1 MRKWLAAALAS
12 VVLLSGLTGVW
23 SEKGYAEES
32 KLSQKTYGSPE
43 ELLPPL
49 NYTVSIFNGTVGEE
63 DGRPVLY
70 TTSKGKP
77 GNLNVIDLDDYKLLR
92 SIPLAPSE
100 SSWAHTVAPDGTV
113 YIAAD
118 GSGSRLW
125 SYSPVTHIP
134 QVVATFSGESWPM
147 SITTDDQGRVYVG
160 TYPGGKVYQYD
171 PSTRATKDY
180 GRVIGAI
187 PQEYVRSIAY
197 QGGNVYAGTAHRQ
210 IVRVNLE
217 TGEKTDI
224 AASLSVP
231 AGKDTVYDLDTI
243 DDRYLFARYTDGT
256 GVPGPGYLY
265 DTKTQSW
272 LDVILDNVT
281 GLHETDSLDGKIY
294 FMSDKQLKT
303 FDLTTHEVALTGMT
317 YGSGLRGANWVE
329 FPNHPELPGKNL
341 VTVRFDGGV
350 AIMNIE
356 TKQVHLY
363 PSVVPGTPGVVDR
376 IQSAPDGK
384 LFVSGVQT
392 SRGAMIDP
400 TDLTVTSYAMGQAD
414 SIYPLGDKMY
424 FGVYPEGALYA
435 FDRNAAPGEN
445 NPKRVFEL
453 GEDQERLVNMTAA
466 GGKLYIATI
475 PTYGTLGGSMTVYD
489 PATGT
494 GTVHRNVV
502 QNQSV
507 LSLAY
512 HNGKIF
518 GSTTIRG
525 GLGSVPTEAE
535 AKIFVWDIAG
545 DKKIAEFPL
554 RIPGLDKPIFIGDLS
569 EGPDGLI
576 WGTSNEYI
584 FALDPNT
591 YEIVKSKKIYP
602 KLSYSEWAHFQLRW
616 SADGLLYVLF
626 NNKLTVIDPSTLDF
640 RTIADASRFELGTDG
655 HLYMTDAATNTILYR
670 IQVDG
675 EIKEPPA
682 GIPLAVANAGF
693 EEAGTG
699 GAIPGW
705 SPLFAVGSGYNY
717 AVSGDHV
724 YSGAKSLNIKDTL
737 RTASV
742 ALQSDKIPVE
752 AGKTYTAGMK
762 IYIQSGQ
769 PSFMFRFFNAS
780 NAEISTLQVH
790 LDESRLQ
797 QWQDIALSGEAPAG
811 SVYARLIAVTT
822 RYNISDAYYDDFY
835 VSAADTVAPV
845 STATLSPAPN
855 AAGWINGDAE
865 IAVRATD
872 TAGSGVASVTYAV
885 YGAMNEGPVKT
896 AGDSATIRV
905 TAEGKTTLTYYASDR
920 AYNQEAPHTLD
931 INIDKTAPTLTMT
944 GAARYSIDQRATI
957 GCEASDALS
966 GIASDQCG
974 QPLVD
979 LPAYE
984 LNPGENKVIAWASD
998 AAGNEASK
1006 EFVYEVYAD
1015 YNSLCA
1021 VTDSFLGSNEGV
1033 ETALCKQ
1040 LKQAEKAE
1048 ERGDESAKNGLLK
1061 AYDQS
1066 VAALDGNKLTADQ
1079 AAVLRKWAKTL

>member
-1 MRKWLAAALAS
+1 MRRWLAVALAS
-12 VVLLSGLTGVW
+12 VILWSGLAGIW
-23 SEKGYAEES
+23 SVKGYAEES
-32 KLSQKTYGSPE
+32 RLSQKKYGSPE

-134 QVVATFSGESWPM
+134 QVVATFSGESWPI
-147 SITTDDQGRVYVG
+147 SITTDDLGRVYVG

-171 PSTRATKDY
+171 PATRETKDY
-180 GRVIGAI
+180 GRVIGDI

-210 IVRVNLE
+210 IVRVNLV

-265 DTKTQSW
+265 DTETNSW
-272 LDVILDNVT
+272 LDVVLDNVT

-317 YGSGLRGANWVE
+317 YGSGLRGADWVE

-356 TKQVHLY
+356 TKQVLLY

-392 SRGAMIDP
+392 SRGAVIDP
-400 TDLTVTSYAMGQAD
+400 KDLSITPYAMGQAD

-435 FDRNAAPGEN
+435 FDRNVAPGTN

-453 GEDQERLVNMTAA
+453 GEDQERLVNMASA
-466 GGKLYIATI
+466 EGKLYIATI

-512 HNGKIF
+512 HDGKIF

-535 AKIFVWDIAG
+535 AKIFVWDVAG
-545 DKKIAEFPL
+545 DRKIAEFPL
-554 RIPGLDKPIFIGDLS
+554 RIAGLDKPIFIGDLS

-584 FALDPNT
+584 FALDPGT

-626 NNKLTVIDPSTLDF
+626 NNKLTVIDPGTLDF

-655 HLYMTDAATNTILYR
+655 NLYMTDAATNTILYR

-699 GAIPGW
+699 GTIPGW

-717 AVSGDHV
+717 AVGGDHV
-724 YSGAKSLNIKDTL
+724 YSGGKSLNIKDTL

-752 AGKTYTAGMK
+752 AGKSYTAGMK

-769 PSFMFRFFNAS
+769 PSFMFRFYSAS
-780 NAEISTLQVH
+780 DAEISTLQVH

-797 QWQDIALSGEAPAG
+797 QWQDIALSGAAPAG
-811 SVYARLIAVTT
+811 AGYARLIAVTT
-822 RYNISDAYYDDFY
+822 RYNIANAYYDDFY
-835 VSAADTVAPV
+835 VSAADIDAPV
-845 STATLSPAPN
+845 STATVSPAPN
-855 AAGWINGDAE
+855 AQGWINGDAE
-865 IAVRATD
+865 ITVRATD

-885 YGAMNEGPVKT
+885 YGAMNGEPVKT
-896 AGDSATIRV
+896 AGDTATIRV

-944 GAARYSIDQRATI
+944 GAARYTIDQLATI
-957 GCEASDALS
+957 GCKASDSLS
-966 GIASDQCG
+966 GIASDHCG
-974 QPLVD
+974 QPLID

-984 LNPGENKVIAWASD
+984 LNPGENTVIARASD
-998 AAGNEASK
+998 VSGNEAST
-1006 EFVYEVYAD
+1006 EFVYVVYAD

-1021 VTDSFLGSNEGV
+1021 VTDSFFGPNQALAL
-1033 ETALCKQ
+1033 ALCAQ

-1048 ERGDESAKNGLLK
+1048 ERGDEAAKNGMLK

-1066 VAALDGNKLTADQ
+1066 VAALAGKKLTAEQ
-1079 AAVLRKWAKTL
+1079 AAILRKWVKTL

>member
-1 MRKWLAAALAS
+1 MRSRLAVALA
-12 VVLLSGLTGVW
+12 VIVLWSAMTGM
-23 SEKGYAEES
+23 GGGTGHAEENR
-32 KLSQKTYGSPE
+32 LSQKTYGSPE

-63 DGRPVLY
+63 EGRPVLY

-100 SSWAHTVAPDGTV
+100 SSWAHTVAPDGTL

-125 SYSPVTHIP
+125 SYSPVTHVP
-134 QVVATFSGESWPM
+134 KVVATFSGESWPM
-147 SITTDDQGRVYVG
+147 SITTDELGRVYVG

-171 PSTRATKDY
+171 PATGETKDY

-197 QGGNVYAGTAHRQ
+197 QGGNVYAGTAHHQ
-210 IVRVNLE
+210 IVKVNLA

-224 AASLSVP
+224 AATLSVP

-265 DTKTQSW
+265 DTQTQSW
-272 LDVILDNVT
+272 LDVVLDNVT

-303 FDLTTHEVALTGMT
+303 FDLATHEVTLTGMT
-317 YGSGLRGANWVE
+317 YGSGFRGADWVE

-376 IQSAPDGK
+376 IQTAPDGK

-392 SRGAMIDP
+392 SRGAMIDLA
-400 TDLTVTSYAMGQAD
+400 DLSVTSYAMGQAD
-414 SIYPLGDKMY
+414 SIYPLNDKMY

-466 GGKLYIATI
+466 AGKLYIATI
-475 PTYGTLGGSMTVYD
+475 PTYGTLGGSLTVYD

-512 HNGKIF
+512 HDGKLF

-525 GLGSVPTEAE
+525 GLGSLPTESE
-535 AKIFVWDIAG
+535 AKIFVWDVAG

-554 RIPGLDKPIFIGDLS
+554 RVPGLDRPIFIGDLS

-576 WGTSNEYI
+576 WGASNEYI
-584 FALDPNT
+584 FALDPDT

-616 SADGLLYVLF
+616 SSDGLLYVLF
-626 NNKLTVIDPSTLDF
+626 NNKLTVIDPKTLDF
-640 RTIADASRFELGTDG
+640 RTIADASRFELGVDG
-655 HLYMTDAATNTILYR
+655 NLYITDAATNTILYR
-670 IQVDG
+670 IEVDG
-675 EIKEPPA
+675 DIQAPPA

-693 EEAGTG
+693 EESGAGGTV
-699 GAIPGW
+699 PGW
-705 SPLFAVGSGYNY
+705 SPMFAVGSGYNY
-717 AVSGDHV
+717 TVGENHV
-724 YSGAKSLNIKDTL
+724 ASGAKSLNIKDTL

-752 AGKTYTAGMK
+752 PGTTYTAGMK

-769 PSFMFRFFNAS
+769 PSFMFRFYNAS
-780 NAEISTLQVH
+780 DAETGTLQVH

-797 QWQDIALSGEAPAG
+797 QWQDVALSGAAPAG

-822 RYNISDAYYDDFY
+822 RYNIADAYYDDFY
-835 VSAADTVAPV
+835 VTAADKEAPV
-845 STATLSPAPN
+845 STATVSPEPN
-855 AAGWINGDAE
+855 AQGWINEDAE
-865 IAVRATD
+865 VTVRATD
-872 TAGSGVASVTYAV
+872 PAGSGVASVTYAV
-885 YGAMNEGPVKT
+885 YGAMNGEPVTT
-896 AGDSATIRV
+896 AGDTATFRV
-905 TAEGKTTLTYYASDR
+905 ATEGQTTITYFAEDR
-920 AYNQEAPHTLD
+920 AYNRETPHTLN
-931 INIDKTAPTLTMT
+931 IRIDKTAPTLTMT
-944 GAARYSIDQRATI
+944 GASKFRIDQRATI
-957 GCEASDALS
+957 GCVAADERS
-966 GIASDQCG
+966 GISSDNCG
-974 QPLVD
+974 QSLVD
-979 LPAYE
+979 MPAYE
-984 LNPGENKVIAWASD
+984 LEPGANAVTAKASD
-998 AAGNEASK
+998 AAGNEASA
-1006 EFVYEVYAD
+1006 EFGYEVYAD
-1015 YNSLCA
+1015 YDSLCT
-1021 VTDSFLGSNEGV
+1021 VSGEFLGSNHGV
-1033 ETALCKQ
+1033 ALALCAQ
-1040 LKQAEKAE
+1040 LKLAEQAE
-1048 ERGDESAKNGLLK
+1048 ERGNEAAKNGILK
-1061 AYDQS
+1061 AYEQS
-1066 VAALDGNKLTADQ
+1066 VSALSGKKLTAEQ
-1079 AAVLRKWAKTL
+1079 ADILRKWAKQL

>member
-1 MRKWLAAALAS
+1 MRSRLAVALAV
-12 VVLLSGLTGVW
+12 VVLWSGLAGIGGL
-23 SEKGYAEES
+23 KGYAEES
-32 KLSQKTYGSPE
+32 RLSQKTYGSPE

-63 DGRPVLY
+63 EGRPVLY

-77 GNLNVIDLDDYKLLR
+77 GNLNVIDLYDYKLLR

-125 SYSPVTHIP
+125 SYSPVTHTP

-160 TYPGGKVYQYD
+160 TYPGGKVYRYD
-171 PSTRATKDY
+171 PSTRETKDY
-180 GRVIGAI
+180 GRVIGNI

-197 QGGNVYAGTAHRQ
+197 QGGNVYAGTAHHQ
-210 IVRVNLE
+210 IVKVNLA

-224 AASLSVP
+224 AAALSVP

-265 DTKTQSW
+265 DTETQSW
-272 LDVILDNVT
+272 LDVVLDNVT

-303 FDLTTHEVALTGMT
+303 FDLATHEVALTGMT
-317 YGSGLRGANWVE
+317 YGSGLRGADWVE

-350 AIMNIE
+350 AILNIE

-392 SRGAMIDP
+392 SRGAAIDP
-400 TDLTVTSYAMGQAD
+400 SDLSVTSYAMGQAD

-453 GEDQERLVNMTAA
+453 GDDQERLVNMTAA
-466 GGKLYIATI
+466 EGKLYIATI

-512 HNGKIF
+512 HDGKLF

-535 AKIFVWDIAG
+535 AKIFVWDVAG
-545 DKKIAEFPL
+545 DKKITEFPL
-554 RIPGLDKPIFIGDLS
+554 LIPGLDKPIFIGDLS

-584 FALDPNT
+584 FALDPDT

-602 KLSYSEWAHFQLRW
+602 KLNYSEWAHFQLRW

-626 NNKLTVIDPSTLDF
+626 NNKLTVVDPKTLDF
-640 RTIADASRFELGTDG
+640 RTIADASRFELGVDG
-655 HLYMTDAATNTILYR
+655 NLYMTDAATNTILYR

-675 EIKEPPA
+675 EIEAPPA

-693 EEAGTG
+693 EEAGTA
-699 GAIPGW
+699 GAVPGW
-705 SPLFAVGSGYNY
+705 SPMFAVGSGYNY
-717 AVSGDHV
+717 AVGGDRV
-724 YSGAKSLNIKDTL
+724 FSGAKSLNIKDTL

-742 ALQSDKIPVE
+742 ALQSDRIPVE
-752 AGKTYTAGMK
+752 PGKVYTAGMK
-762 IYIQSGQ
+762 IFIQSGQ
-769 PSFMFRFFNAS
+769 PSFMFRFYNAS
-780 NAEISTLQVH
+780 DAEVGTLQVH

-797 QWQDIALSGEAPAG
+797 QWQDVVLSGAAPAG
-811 SVYARLIAVTT
+811 AVYARLIAVTT

-835 VSAADTVAPV
+835 VSKADTDAPV
-845 STATLSPAPN
+845 STASVSPDSN
-855 AAGWINGDAE
+855 AQGWINEDAD
-865 IAVRATD
+865 VTVHATD

-885 YGAMNEGPVKT
+885 HGAMNGEPVTT
-896 AGDSATIRV
+896 AGDMATFRV
-905 TAEGKTTLTYYASDR
+905 SAEGKTSITYFAEDR
-920 AYNQEAPHTLD
+920 AYNRETPRTLD
-931 INIDKTAPTLTMT
+931 INIDKTAPTITMT
-944 GAARYSIDQRATI
+944 GAAKFRIDQRATI
-957 GCEASDALS
+957 GCAAVDSLS
-966 GIASDQCG
+966 GIASDNCG

-984 LNPGENKVIAWASD
+984 LAPGANAVTAKASD
-998 AAGNEASK
+998 VAGNEASA
-1006 EFVYEVYAD
+1006 EFGYEVYAD
-1015 YNSLCA
+1015 YDSLCA
-1021 VTDSFLGSNEGV
+1021 VSDEFLGSNQGV
-1033 ETALCKQ
+1033 ALALCAQ
-1040 LKQAEKAE
+1040 LKLAEQAE
-1048 ERGDESAKNGLLK
+1048 ERGEDTAKSGILK
-1061 AYDQS
+1061 AYDHS
-1066 VAALDGNKLTADQ
+1066 VAALAGKKLTAEQ
-1079 AAVLRKWAKTL
+1079 AGILRKWANQL